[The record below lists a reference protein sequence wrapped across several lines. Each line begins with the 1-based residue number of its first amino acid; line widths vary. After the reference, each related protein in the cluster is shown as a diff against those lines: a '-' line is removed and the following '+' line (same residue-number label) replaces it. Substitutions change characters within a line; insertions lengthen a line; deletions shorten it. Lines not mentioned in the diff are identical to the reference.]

1 MLNAETTP
9 LAQQGADM
17 WAAHVDA
24 HSQWLLGA
32 AILGIDGDVAEHAVP
47 DVMADDLRRVHA
59 GFGRDSAPER

>member
-1 MLNAETTP
+1 
-9 LAQQGADM
+9 M